1 MVQAT
6 NSSKVNHYGTLLCIK
21 HVYTC
26 VSTCTYPYIRTIS
39 TNVIICRWLKSWNV
53 SISSEKQQRMLAAK
67 LADGIAGESVLF
79 SFNEKGK
86 GQVMRQAAYV
96 WVEDL
101 QAKIADTLNNNER

>member
-1 MVQAT
+1 
-6 NSSKVNHYGTLLCIK
+6 
-21 HVYTC
+21 
-26 VSTCTYPYIRTIS
+26 
-39 TNVIICRWLKSWNV
+39 
-53 SISSEKQQRMLAAK
+53 MLAAK

-86 GQVMRQAAYV
+86 GEVIRQAAYV